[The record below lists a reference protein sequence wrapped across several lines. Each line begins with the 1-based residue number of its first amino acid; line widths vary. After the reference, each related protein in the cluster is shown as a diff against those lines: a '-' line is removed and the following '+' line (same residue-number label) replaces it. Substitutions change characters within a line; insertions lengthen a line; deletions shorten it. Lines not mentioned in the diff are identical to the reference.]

1 MECPLCKKANIV
13 TVDINV
19 AKCADCETNRINWLE
34 CELAEAKE
42 EITSLGLLYSHQKS
56 DWQDECSKN
65 AKLRQQLTA
74 ANARMAKAERVIEE
88 VLNHYCL
95 GANQGGNFKMCSD
108 ISVNTDNWCAYC
120 LAKSYQSQKGG
131 KG

>member
-42 EITSLGLLYSHQKS
+42 EITSLGLLYSHQKP

-74 ANARMAKAERVIEE
+74 ANARLAEAERVIEE
-88 VLNHYCL
+88 FKKNPCSRDCRNYGVDVLL
-95 GANQGGNFKMCSD
+95 
-108 ISVNTDNWCAYC
+108 I
-120 LAKSYQSQKGG
+120 KSYQSQKRG